1 MLGARILTCPAPV
14 CQATMAPPQAIRIDM
29 VVIDMEPR
37 NMMADVFV
45 RLITVEIQLRLFA
58 HKILPS

>member
-14 CQATMAPPQAIRIDM
+14 CQATMAPPQAIR
-29 VVIDMEPR
+29 IDMEPR